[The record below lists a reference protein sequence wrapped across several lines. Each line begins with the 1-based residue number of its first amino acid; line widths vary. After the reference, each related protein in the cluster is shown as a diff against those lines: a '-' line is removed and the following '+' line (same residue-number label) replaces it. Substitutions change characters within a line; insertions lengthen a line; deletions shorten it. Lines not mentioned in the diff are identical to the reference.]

1 MNGKLVA
8 SYPTKGLATVSM
20 WKYARRLIS
29 LGLANEYGV
38 FVKPIPG
45 TRYWGIYVGPHS
57 EN

>member
-1 MNGKLVA
+1 
-8 SYPTKGLATVSM
+8 VSM